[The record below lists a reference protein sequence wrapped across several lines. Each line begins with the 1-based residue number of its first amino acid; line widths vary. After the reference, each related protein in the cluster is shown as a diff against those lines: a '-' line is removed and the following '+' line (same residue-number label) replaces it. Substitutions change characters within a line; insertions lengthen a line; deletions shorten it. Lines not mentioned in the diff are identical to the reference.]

1 MYYLTRNTI
10 HNNIVC
16 LPSKCSLGAIT
27 EDLCQKIGK
36 MNPLKRKSVFFWSDS
51 NTCNFLNMGK
61 H

>member
-36 MNPLKRKSVFFWSDS
+36 MNPLKRKSFSGQIVIHVLS
-51 NTCNFLNMGK
+51 
-61 H
+61 